1 MPRTERALRQK
12 RAFEGVHATGRPAVL
27 QDWRETVGCVAVLR
41 TMTSRD
47 LDWFQA
53 LLAARGPGRLR
64 AAPWFWAPAMDAR
77 VRHAEWL
84 RHLLTDPKVL
94 AVRTA
99 HGGAIASPAGTGVDI
114 DDFAVDEPE
123 RNEIDGRVLLETIRR
138 RLPGTPI
145 RVVVPLH
152 ESERLALAQSLDWL
166 ALTQVWW
173 TLPLEGADRLSDPTL
188 PFGGNPE
195 MRLVQGMTGS
205 LVMPP
210 PVYQQERPVLVL
222 RDTPSP
228 AALHEA
234 ERWAASR
241 GAAGLCVIATPR
253 DDWSEVGYL
262 KTTGFFTA
270 N

>member
-1 MPRTERALRQK
+1 L
-12 RAFEGVHATGRPAVL
+12 V
-27 QDWRETVGCVAVLR
+27 R

-64 AAPWFWAPAMDAR
+64 VAPWFWAPAVEAS

-84 RHLLTDPKVL
+84 RHLLDDADVL

-99 HGGAIASPAGTGVDI
+99 HGGVIATPAGTGVDI
-114 DDFAVDEPE
+114 DDFAVDAPG
-123 RNEIDGRVLLETIRR
+123 RYEIDGRLLLETIRR
-138 RLPGTPI
+138 RRPGTPI

-152 ESERLALAQSLDWL
+152 ESERLALVQSFDWL
-166 ALTQVWW
+166 ALTEVWW
-173 TLPLEGADRLSDPTL
+173 TRPLEGADRLSDPTV
-188 PFGGNPE
+188 PRGGHPE
-195 MRLVQGMTGS
+195 VCSVQGMAGS

-210 PVYQQERPVLVL
+210 PVYQQKRPVLVL
-222 RDTPSP
+222 RDVPSS

-234 ERWAASR
+234 ERWSASR
-241 GAAGLCVIATPR
+241 GAACVCVIATPR
-253 DDWSEVGYL
+253 DDWSYVGYL